1 MRTRVAFFV
10 SVLTLIAIGVA
21 DAAAARCFQTSAT
34 IVGTQGADHI
44 IGTSRPDV
52 IQGLGGDDVI
62 AGLRNNDLICGGEG
76 DDLIRAGPGKKMCSG
91 ARSRRDQGRT

>member
-1 MRTRVAFFV
+1 MRIMVVGLV
-10 SVLTLIAIGVA
+10 SVVMLVAIGVA

-34 IVGTQGADHI
+34 IVGTEGDDHI

-76 DDLIRAGPGKKMCSG
+76 DDLIRAGPGRTMRWG
-91 ARSRRDQGRT
+91 GSRRDHWRS